1 VIYNPYYANSGYPH
15 HPNTMNYP
23 NPMGSNPMQG
33 NWPKPTTEHCSD
45 EVVRPQGNPHAMKEE
60 IVYVEAGPVK
70 SSTVQDYELYL
81 MEKEYYPKAGMQKHG
96 HMEKGHHH
104 KEGMQQHAHME
115 KGHHHKEGMQQHAHM
130 DMKKDMQ
137 LTTKITCENLPIA
150 TAFVRPQPF
159 QNLNSPAETLQQGTL
174 FNDLYQPYVARKVAQ
189 GGRC

>member
-1 VIYNPYYANSGYPH
+1 MIYNPYYANSGYPH

-23 NPMGSNPMQG
+23 NSMGSNPMQG
-33 NWPKPTTEHCSD
+33 NLPKPTTEHCSD

-81 MEKEYYPKAGMQKHG
+81 MEKEYYPKAGMQKHT
-96 HMEKGHHH
+96 HMEKEHHP
-104 KEGMQQHAHME
+104 KGAMQQHAHME
-115 KGHHHKEGMQQHAHM
+115 
-130 DMKKDMQ
+130 MKKDMQ

-189 GGRC
+189 GGRR